1 MNIDKRKYVRFLAQ
15 KDAFAAL
22 GFRTVGKVKDISM
35 GGLAFGYIDIP
46 ENSDQV
52 SSHRDAFEPL
62 PVTIF
67 LSKNDFH
74 LSDVPCKIIYDIN
87 APVSDSSQKF
97 ITSLKHR
104 LCGVKFGTLSED
116 IMAKL
121 ELFLKNHT
129 TGQVS

>member
-1 MNIDKRKYVRFLAQ
+1 MNIDKRKYNRFLAQ
-15 KDAFAAL
+15 EDAFAAL
-22 GFRTVGKVKDISM
+22 GFSTVGKVKDISM
-35 GGLAFGYIDIP
+35 GGLAFEYLDLS

-52 SSHRDAFEPL
+52 SSHRDTFEPL

-74 LSDVPCKIIYDIN
+74 LPNVPCKTIYDIN
-87 APVSDSSQKF
+87 ASESDSSQKF

-121 ELFLKNHT
+121 EFFLQNHAT
-129 TGQVS
+129 AQT

>member
-1 MNIDKRKYVRFLAQ
+1 MSIDKRKYNRFLAQ
-15 KDAFAAL
+15 DDAFAAL

-35 GGLAFGYIDIP
+35 GGLAFEYLDLS
-46 ENSDQV
+46 ESSDQV
-52 SSHRDAFEPL
+52 SSHRDTFEPL
-62 PVTIF
+62 PLTIF

-74 LSDVPCKIIYDIN
+74 LSDVPCKTIYDIN
-87 APVSDSSQKF
+87 APGSDSGQEF
-97 ITSLKHR
+97 IASLKHR

-129 TGQVS
+129 I